1 MFNVGQKVHF
11 TARVRSGKGVIVN
24 KIEGGKGHFWE
35 VKPDDNSKNVK
46 VRESQ
51 LTAA

>member
-1 MFNVGQKVHF
+1 MFKVGQKVHF

-24 KIEGGKGHFWE
+24 KIEGGKGRFWE

-51 LTAA
+51 LKAA

>member
-11 TARVRSGKGVIVN
+11 TARVRSGNGVIVK

-35 VKPDDNSKNVK
+35 VKPDDNRKNVK

-51 LTAA
+51 LKAA